1 MMYPFNNMQ
10 IPCRLFADVD
20 NYFLEAASQVEESMI
35 WNNRVDFRQS
45 HIQSLVNVLL
55 SYREVKR
62 VPQRYKQITTD
73 IQGRWNRRRISRIT
87 FVQFQDY
94 PTRRC
99 IFHFHEWFGLNSAS
113 GKLGEEVPCPNLNLQ
128 PTSPDLW
135 KSNQFICTDQNI
147 CKTYKHMYRIYQH
160 VLIHCKNPDSHYQHL

>member
-1 MMYPFNNMQ
+1 M
-10 IPCRLFADVD
+10 
-20 NYFLEAASQVEESMI
+20 
-35 WNNRVDFRQS
+35 
-45 HIQSLVNVLL
+45 
-55 SYREVKR
+55 KR

-135 KSNQFICTDQNI
+135 QSNQFICTDQNI
-147 CKTYKHMYRIYQH
+147 CKTYEHMYRIHQH
-160 VLIHCKNPDSHYQHL
+160 VLIHCQKSWLSLSTPLIRQQEAKETKERVLRYQLRTSMTKRKWQICARSKHVPVHNLNPA

>member
-1 MMYPFNNMQ
+1 MSSIFV
-10 IPCRLFADVD
+10 DVD
-20 NYFLEAASQVEESMI
+20 NYFLEAASQVVESII
-35 WNNRVDFRQS
+35 WNKRVDSRQS
-45 HIQSLVNVLL
+45 HIQSLVNVFG
-55 SYREVKR
+55 YREVKR

-73 IQGRWNRRRISRIT
+73 IQGRWNRRRIFRLT

-135 KSNQFICTDQNI
+135 QSNQFIFTDLNI
-147 CKTYKHMYRIYQH
+147 CKTYEHMYRIHQH
-160 VLIHCKNPDSHYQHL
+160 VLIHCKNPDSHYQRL